1 MEAFIMFGVGLQ
13 MLRELPDR
21 RQNVS
26 YAAVFAD
33 LHPL

>member
-1 MEAFIMFGVGLQ
+1 MFGVGLQ